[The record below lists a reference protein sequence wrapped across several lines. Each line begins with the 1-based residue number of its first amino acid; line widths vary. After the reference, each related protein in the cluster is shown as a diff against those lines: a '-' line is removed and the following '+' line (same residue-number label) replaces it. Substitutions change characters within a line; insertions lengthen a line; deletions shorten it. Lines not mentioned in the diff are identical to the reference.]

1 MDIPSLPPLP
11 HPVVELVTLR
21 TRGFTYYNTSIC
33 TCSCCCCCCY
43 QGWDV
48 ATFLTGCW
56 SVRRIACITCIS
68 EMQNAKTGFIS
79 SYVPALFF
87 SLYYLCV
94 SSIYLSAGLPRCPGS
109 KVAATSQVNPS
120 TDVMLCIS
128 FIFTFAIPTQTL
140 PSPPAP
146 LNLVLASPDPP
157 HSTICNP
164 RPQRQPF
171 VTPPR
176 SFFHSLRSGHATFCI
191 LYCCGPEPRPATCDL
206 PLAIR
211 DFCNCVDR
219 HGTSARVR
227 VCMQFRN
234 GLAGCGLRPLCC
246 RSFFFSLYL
255 PVDP

>member
-33 TCSCCCCCCY
+33 TCSCCCRCCCY

-87 SLYYLCV
+87 FLYYLCV
-94 SSIYLSAGLPRCPGS
+94 SHQSTYLLVFPGAQVPRWRRLLKSIHP
-109 KVAATSQVNPS
+109 Q
-120 TDVMLCIS
+120 MLCCIIS

-146 LNLVLASPDPP
+146 PNLVLVSPDPP
-157 HSTICNP
+157 HSTICDP
-164 RPQRQPF
+164 RPQRQLF
-171 VTPPR
+171 VTPPTF

-191 LYCCGPEPRPATCDL
+191 LYCCGPEPRPATRDLQPAACDL
-206 PLAIR
+206 RPATCYPRLL
-211 DFCNCVDR
+211 
-219 HGTSARVR
+219 
-227 VCMQFRN
+227 Q
-234 GLAGCGLRPLCC
+234 LR
-246 RSFFFSLYL
+246 R
-255 PVDP
+255 

>member
-11 HPVVELVTLR
+11 HPVLELVTLR

-33 TCSCCCCCCY
+33 TCSCCCRCCCY

-120 TDVMLCIS
+120 TDVMLYY
-128 FIFTFAIPTQTL
+128 FIHFHFRHSNPDTPFSACASKLGPCLPRSPTLHNLQPATAATAIRHPPTFLFPF
-140 PSPPAP
+140 SPLRPCDF
-146 LNLVLASPDPP
+146 LHLVLLW
-157 HSTICNP
+157 P
-164 RPQRQPF
+164 R
-171 VTPPR
+171 T
-176 SFFHSLRSGHATFCI
+176 ATCD
-191 LYCCGPEPRPATCDL
+191 LRPATCYPRL
-206 PLAIR
+206 L
-211 DFCNCVDR
+211 
-219 HGTSARVR
+219 
-227 VCMQFRN
+227 Q
-234 GLAGCGLRPLCC
+234 LR
-246 RSFFFSLYL
+246 R
-255 PVDP
+255 